1 MIDKEGKLFGKIN
14 IIDLLII
21 LVVVAALIFVAI
33 KVIGHDSNAGE
44 AQGSKVRIGFYAAQV
59 EEGFDENVFYEGA
72 PLYEDLTN
80 VSLGKLTDWNVEPE
94 YEYQVNSEG
103 ETVKL
108 EHTNNHFVNIT
119 AEVEGT
125 MAPDGLHIGS
135 SLYCVGAH
143 YTIHVGTGKLYV
155 ECCELTPLD

>member
-1 MIDKEGKLFGKIN
+1 MIDKNGKLFGKIN

-21 LVVVAALIFVAI
+21 LVLIAALVFIGL
-33 KVIGHDSNAGE
+33 KVLAPDSSSGE
-44 AQGSKVRIGFYAAQV
+44 TQSSKVQIGFYAAQV
-59 EEGFDENVFYEGA
+59 EQGFENVFYEGA

-80 VSLGKLTDWNVEPE
+80 VSLGELTDWNIETE
-94 YEYQVNSEG
+94 YQYQVNSEG
-103 ETVKL
+103 ENVMV
-108 EHTNNHFVNIT
+108 EHTNNHFVKLT
-119 AEVEGT
+119 AEVNGT
-125 MAPDGLHIGS
+125 MASDGLHIGS

>member
-1 MIDKEGKLFGKIN
+1 MIDKNGKLFGKIN

-21 LVVVAALIFVAI
+21 LIVIAALVFIAI
-33 KVIGHDSNAGE
+33 KVLAPDSNSSE
-44 AQGSKVRIGFYAAQV
+44 AQTTKVQIGFYAAQV
-59 EEGFDENVFYEGA
+59 EEGLENVFYEGA

-80 VSLGKLTDWNVEPE
+80 VPLGELTDWNIETE
-94 YEYQVNSEG
+94 YEYQANSEG
-103 ETVKL
+103 ETVKY

-119 AEVEGT
+119 AEVNGT
-125 MAPDGLHIGS
+125 MASDGLHIGS